1 MRLLLAVLALLF
13 ASPVMAAEVNTGHLK
28 IELIAQDA
36 TVAPGT
42 TAYVALRQDI
52 DKGWHTYWR
61 NPGDSG
67 EPPKLTWTLPS
78 GWKAGE
84 FVWATPKTLP
94 FGPLTNYGYS
104 DEVVLPVPIEVPA
117 SAKPGPMTLDAVVD
131 VLVCALA

>member
-1 MRLLLAVLALLF
+1 MRALLAALAGLFLLVTP
-13 ASPVMAAEVNTGHLK
+13 AWSAEVDTGHLT

-36 TVAPGT
+36 SVAPGT

-52 DKGWHTYWR
+52 DKDWHTYWR

-67 EPPKLTWTLPS
+67 EPPKLTWTLPA
-78 GWKAGE
+78 GWKAGD

-104 DEVVLPVPIEVPA
+104 GEVILPVPITVPA
-117 SAKPGPMTLDAVVD
+117 NARPGKVTLEAVVD
-131 VLVCALA
+131 VL